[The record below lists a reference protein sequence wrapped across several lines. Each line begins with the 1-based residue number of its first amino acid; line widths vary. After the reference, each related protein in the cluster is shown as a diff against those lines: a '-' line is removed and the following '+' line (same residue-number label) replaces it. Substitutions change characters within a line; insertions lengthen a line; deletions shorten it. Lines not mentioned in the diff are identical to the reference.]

1 VAIAGLIGMVLAVAV
16 GVASVQHLPGAP
28 VSARPGH
35 SISGTVAGPPA
46 RLPSSASP
54 SRGARPGTSRGDTGT
69 VPVVVSNRR
78 AITGSVSGRDRIHR
92 RNDGTDTG
100 QDHGN
105 GNRRGHHHG
114 NGHRQGNGNGNGNGQ
129 GNGQGNGNAQVLNIS
144 S

>member
-1 VAIAGLIGMVLAVAV
+1 MAIAGLIGMVLAVAV

-54 SRGARPGTSRGDTGT
+54 SRGARPVTSRGDTGT

-78 AITGSVSGRDRIHR
+78 AITGPVSGRDRIHR

-100 QDHGN
+100 RGHGN

-114 NGHRQGNGNGNGNGQ
+114 NGHRQGNGNGDGN
-129 GNGQGNGNAQVLNIS
+129 GNGQGNGNAQVLS
-144 S
+144 SSS